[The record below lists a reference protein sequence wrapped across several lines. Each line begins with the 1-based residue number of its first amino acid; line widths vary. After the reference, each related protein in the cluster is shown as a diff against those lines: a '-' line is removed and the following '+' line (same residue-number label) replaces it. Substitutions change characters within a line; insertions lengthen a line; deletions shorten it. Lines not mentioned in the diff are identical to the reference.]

1 MKQILIILSGILFF
15 AISCKKEPEAP
26 LTGPTTY
33 NFTVVNEF
41 TNEPVAGIY
50 LLTIGPDYYY
60 DTLGITGVDGKLA
73 FTFDTLP
80 AGSDTNSKYLIFG
93 NMEYAFTTFGNLEQS
108 HKSKDIQIKLNKYS
122 MLKIIFKQTYAD
134 QVFIKFGDFYDFS
147 NVDITTFIPINWADS
162 VRYITH
168 KSNNKLYISWST
180 VFDFSEPWYH
190 DSLNMGYEDT
200 AVYRIEF

>member
-1 MKQILIILSGILFF
+1 MKQILIILCGIMLF
-15 AISCKKEPEAP
+15 AVSCKKEPEAP

-50 LLTIGPDYYY
+50 LLTIGPDYHY
-60 DTLGITGVDGKLA
+60 DTIGKTGSDGKLT

-80 AGSDTNSKYLIFG
+80 AGSDINSKYFIFG
-93 NMEYAFTTFGNLEQS
+93 NMEYAFATFGNLEQS

-122 MLKIIFKQTYAD
+122 TLKITFKQTYAD
-134 QVFIKFGDFYDFS
+134 QVYIKFGDFNDFS
-147 NVDITTFIPINWADS
+147 DVDITSFKPISWADS
-162 VRYITH
+162 VRYLNK
-168 KSNNKLYISWST
+168 KSNIKLYINWST
-180 VFDFSEPWYH
+180 VFDFSKPWYL